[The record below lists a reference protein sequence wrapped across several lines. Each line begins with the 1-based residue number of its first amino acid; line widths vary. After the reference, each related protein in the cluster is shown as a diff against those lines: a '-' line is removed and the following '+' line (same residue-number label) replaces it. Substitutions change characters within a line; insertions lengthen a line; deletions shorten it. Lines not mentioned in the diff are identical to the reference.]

1 MSTAGLRSHMWPRN
15 QVSLSL
21 QLDPAVGTTFLYGLL
36 VTTGLTVVAIG
47 AMLWLRRRLRP
58 RRRQR
63 VE

>member
-1 MSTAGLRSHMWPRN
+1 MWPRN